1 VWASVVG
8 GAAGGDVVAGGDP
21 EPPEGLVGA
30 GVVPPPG
37 RAAGSEVDDGAG
49 DEVDGVEDVE
59 VLVELELELVD
70 DALLEDDDELL
81 EDDELPL
88 VLDGAVGAAGGF
100 FTDCDPSVCT
110 AAATMPAMRRPMATT
125 SSPALKR
132 ARRAGG
138 SGTSP
143 R

>member
-8 GAAGGDVVAGGDP
+8 GEGETVAGGGTEVPDGA
-21 EPPEGLVGA
+21 EGVGLVA
-30 GVVPPPG
+30 PPG

-49 DEVDGVEDVE
+49 PDVDVVEDVE
-59 VLVELELELVD
+59 VLDEPSVVL
-70 DALLEDDDELL
+70 DDELLDDEEEPL

-88 VLDGAVGAAGGF
+88 VLDGAVGAAGEF

-110 AAATMPAMRRPMATT
+110 AAPTMPAMRMPMTTT

-138 SGTSP
+138 IGTPP